1 MRYLTGVCMGLLAG
15 ACVLG
20 VQGCSKE
27 PQRQL
32 ELIASLDQAPGNI
45 TVTPDQRII
54 ISLHQFFAPD
64 WRVAEWASAR
74 LQAFPSAVI
83 ASGGDADVKLHSVL
97 GIQSDS
103 NGIVWMLDNG
113 RRGGAIPKLVGWD
126 SRNNKLHKLIFLPEP
141 ITRADSF
148 VNDLAI
154 DEARNHIYIADPAG
168 GDDAALIVVHYR
180 SGYARRVLQGHAS
193 VIPEDMDLVIDDE
206 ALEIRQADGSTVR
219 PRIGVN
225 PIALDAKGEWL
236 YYGPMHGS
244 SLYRVR
250 VEDLLDESH
259 AGEALAG
266 KVERYGRKPVCDGIS
281 IDRDDNIYVTDI
293 ANNAIGVIDR
303 SREYRIY
310 IRDQRLS
317 WPDALSFGPDGRL
330 YTVSNQLHRS
340 ALLHGGEQTAT
351 PPFYIF
357 AFQALAAGISGR

>member
-1 MRYLTGVCMGLLAG
+1 MY
-15 ACVLG
+15 
-20 VQGCSKE
+20 K
-27 PQRQL
+27 RQ
-32 ELIASLDQAPGNI
+32 SLDQAPGNI

-64 WRVAEWASAR
+64 WRVAEWASGR
-74 LQAFPSAVI
+74 LQAFPTAVI

-113 RRGGAIPKLVGWD
+113 MRGGAIPKLVGWD
-126 SRNNKLHKLIFLPEP
+126 SSSDKLQKLVFLPEP
-141 ITRADSF
+141 ITSADSF

-154 DEARNHIYIADPAG
+154 DEGRNYIYIADPAG
-168 GDDAALIVVHYR
+168 GDNAALIMVDYR

-193 VIPEDMDLVIDDE
+193 VIPEDMDLVIDGE
-206 ALEIRQADGSTVR
+206 AVQIRQPDGSSLR

-225 PIALDAKGEWL
+225 PIALDAKSEWL

-244 SLYRVR
+244 SMYRVP
-250 VEDLLDESH
+250 VEALHDESLS
-259 AGEALAG
+259 AEALAA

-281 IDRDDNIYVTDI
+281 IDNDDNIYVTDI
-293 ANNAIGVIDR
+293 ANNAIGVIDK

-310 IRDQRLS
+310 IQDERLS
-317 WPDALSFGPDGRL
+317 WPDAFSFGPDGRL
-330 YTVSNQLHRS
+330 YTVTNQLHRS
-340 ALLHGGEQTAT
+340 AALHGGEQSAA

-357 AFQALAAGISGR
+357 AFEALAGGVSGR